1 MADLEKLLL
10 KTSRTFALTIPLLR
24 EPMRRQVTIAYL
36 LFRIVDTFEDASH
49 WPQQLRIEALSAFV
63 DLLAAGQ
70 SPDQETARR
79 EVIRWLAQSPSTH
92 AGYVELIEQVPEVLA
107 TFSSLAPPAR
117 AAIRSHTIRTAHGMM
132 SFVSRTTEDGR
143 LQLDDL
149 ADLRHYCYIV
159 AGIVGEMLTEL
170 FLLERDELTS
180 SAPALRERAA
190 LFGEALQLV
199 NILKDSAGDARE
211 GRYYLPPSVDR
222 AEVFRLARA
231 DLDSSI
237 EYVSALQSAAAERGL
252 VAFAALP
259 VLLAKATLDRVEEV
273 GPGAKLTR
281 PEVAAIVSEMNLA
294 LDESRPAVPL

>member
-1 MADLEKLLL
+1 
-10 KTSRTFALTIPLLR
+10 
-24 EPMRRQVTIAYL
+24 
-36 LFRIVDTFEDASH
+36 
-49 WPQQLRIEALSAFV
+49 
-63 DLLAAGQ
+63 
-70 SPDQETARR
+70 
-79 EVIRWLAQSPSTH
+79 
-92 AGYVELIEQVPEVLA
+92 
-107 TFSSLAPPAR
+107 
-117 AAIRSHTIRTAHGMM
+117 MM

-143 LQLDDL
+143 LQLADL

-231 DLDSSI
+231 DLDASI
-237 EYVSALQSAAAERGL
+237 EYVSALQSASAERGL

>member
-49 WPQQLRIEALSAFV
+49 WPQQLRIDALSAFV

-70 SPDQETARR
+70 SPDQEAARR

-143 LQLDDL
+143 LQLADL

-231 DLDSSI
+231 DLDASI
-237 EYVSALQSAAAERGL
+237 EYVSALQSASAERGL